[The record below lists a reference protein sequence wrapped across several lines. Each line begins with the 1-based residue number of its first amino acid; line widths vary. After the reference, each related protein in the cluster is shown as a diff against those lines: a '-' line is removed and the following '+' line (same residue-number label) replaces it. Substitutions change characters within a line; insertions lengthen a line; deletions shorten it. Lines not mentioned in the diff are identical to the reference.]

1 MKFVWLILT
10 GLFCLC
16 MNVLLW
22 RSEYGGGSK
31 GNPLPVN
38 KVVAKILDTPDPSEL
53 DIFYQG
59 KPVGHC
65 RWVVTQLGQDDPEES
80 VLNASDKEGEVDL
93 EAAEMSGLIQNIHSY
108 NVNVD
113 GYIQGEGNPHRVRF
127 MVNIRLNRQ
136 WEWIRFDGKIGIKN
150 QWLHLHSDRKK
161 EVFVLKIEQ
170 EETQWETQVSFD
182 QFQNP
187 QALAGLLLKEN
198 PFIAVTLTPL
208 MGLLDSMYQPG
219 SANSLQASD
228 WAKKW
233 EAFSDWMTVAHARM
247 RIYRLESGQGN
258 RNKLV
263 ITVNRAGEIVSIS
276 APRKISLKNESVFGL

>member
-1 MKFVWLILT
+1 MKFLWLILT
-10 GLFCLC
+10 GLFCFC

-22 RSEYGGGSK
+22 RSEYGGGST

-59 KPVGHC
+59 KPIGHC

-80 VLNASDKEGEVDL
+80 ALNASQQEGEVDL
-93 EAAEMSGLIQNIHSY
+93 EAAEMSGLIQDILYY

-113 GYIQGEGNPHRVRF
+113 GYIQGESNPNRVRF

-161 EVFVLKIEQ
+161 ELLILKIEQ
-170 EETQWETQVSFD
+170 EEIQWETQISFD

-187 QALAGLLLKEN
+187 QALAGQMLKEN

-208 MGLLDSMYQPG
+208 MGLLDSMYQSG
-219 SANSLQASD
+219 SANSLQSYD
-228 WAKKW
+228 WGKKW

-247 RIYRLESGQGN
+247 RIYRLQSGQGN

-276 APRKISLKNESVFGL
+276 APQKISLKNESVFGL

>member
-1 MKFVWLILT
+1 MKMMDAADDT
-10 GLFCLC
+10 RREGD
-16 MNVLLW
+16 
-22 RSEYGGGSK
+22 
-31 GNPLPVN
+31 PLN
-38 KVVAKILDTPDPSEL
+38 HILD
-53 DIFYQG
+53 
-59 KPVGHC
+59 
-65 RWVVTQLGQDDPEES
+65 
-80 VLNASDKEGEVDL
+80 
-93 EAAEMSGLIQNIHSY
+93 
-108 NVNVD
+108 
-113 GYIQGEGNPHRVRF
+113 
-127 MVNIRLNRQ
+127 
-136 WEWIRFDGKIGIKN
+136 
-150 QWLHLHSDRKK
+150 LHSDRKK

-263 ITVNRAGEIVSIS
+263 ITVNRAGEIVSIN
-276 APRKISLKNESVFGL
+276 APQKISLKNESVFGL